1 MDGDDLVSPAK
12 AMEEASLVVNQY
24 QISRL
29 TDGRIRIEDLDPE
42 SAMALTAYGVF
53 GLTWFDYDEA
63 LNMSRSLGASLLQ
76 TPHNYELGNLR
87 IVGVAAEKKGRAL
100 KVGIE
105 EELGYYAP
113 FVRKGAKLRLAR
125 PEERNRNRLRKPLT
139 MWDIL
144 HGLIVSYHKGDI
156 PVARAYLDA
165 NAPGS
170 GSAIIDMLRVWTS
183 KASDK
188 GIRKEAQ
195 AILFGL
201 AQLGR

>member
-1 MDGDDLVSPAK
+1 
-12 AMEEASLVVNQY
+12 
-24 QISRL
+24 
-29 TDGRIRIEDLDPE
+29 
-42 SAMALTAYGVF
+42 
-53 GLTWFDYDEA
+53 
-63 LNMSRSLGASLLQ
+63 
-76 TPHNYELGNLR
+76 
-87 IVGVAAEKKGRAL
+87 
-100 KVGIE
+100 
-105 EELGYYAP
+105 
-113 FVRKGAKLRLAR
+113 
-125 PEERNRNRLRKPLT
+125 